1 MRPQNTLCKMKQD
14 SVRVLVGLMLCG
26 LFGIGFMS
34 PAVGDRWVMKSDM
47 PTARMALSTSVVN
60 GRIYAIGGQITNFE
74 VLSAVEEYNP
84 ATDSWVKR
92 ADMPTARRSL
102 STSVVN
108 GKIYAIG
115 GFRVGGIF
123 SLVEEYDPLTDTWTK
138 KTSMPTA
145 RYGVETCV
153 VDDKIYAI
161 GGAGIA
167 DEDLSAV
174 EMYDPAT
181 DTWTERADMPTA
193 RFAVSAGVVE
203 GKIYAI
209 GGGVLKDDNQD
220 TPVSAVEEYDPLTD
234 TWTKKADMP
243 GGEYIDASSVVDG
256 NIYLFGGLEGM
267 IVAGPEGPAV
277 NAIKI
282 VWRYD
287 PATDIWTRKADM
299 PSPRVGASAS
309 AVNGRIYLIGGS
321 EGVPEQR
328 ADRVPL
334 NRVEEYTPEGHPS
347 TVSFWGKL
355 PTKWGKVKSD

>member
-1 MRPQNTLCKMKQD
+1 MRTRVASYKVKQD

-26 LFGIGFMS
+26 LFGIGSMS

-84 ATDSWVKR
+84 ETDSWVKR

-102 STSVVN
+102 STSAVN

-115 GFRVGGIF
+115 GYRVGGIF
-123 SLVEEYDPLTDTWTK
+123 SLVEEYDPLTDTWTQK
-138 KTSMPTA
+138 ATMPTA
-145 RYGVETCV
+145 RYGVSTCV
-153 VDDKIYAI
+153 VGDKIYAI
-161 GGAGIA
+161 GGAGA
-167 DEDLSAV
+167 GNEDVSAV

-181 DTWTERADMPTA
+181 DTWTKKADMPTA
-193 RFAVSAGVVE
+193 RFAVSVGVVE

-209 GGGVLKDDNQD
+209 GGGILKNDQD
-220 TPVSAVEEYDPLTD
+220 TPVPIVEEYDPLTD
-234 TWTKKADMP
+234 TWTSKADMP
-243 GGEYIDASSVVDG
+243 GEEYIDTSSVLDG
-256 NIYLFGGLEGM
+256 NIYLFGGLEGTV
-267 IVAGPEGPAV
+267 VAGPEGPAA
-277 NAIKI
+277 NAVKI
-282 VWRYD
+282 VRCYD
-287 PATDIWTRKADM
+287 PVTDTWTRKTDM

-309 AVNGRIYLIGGS
+309 AVDGKIYLIGGS

-334 NRVEEYTPEGHPS
+334 SIVEEYTPEGQPS
-347 TVSFWGKL
+347 GVSFWGKL